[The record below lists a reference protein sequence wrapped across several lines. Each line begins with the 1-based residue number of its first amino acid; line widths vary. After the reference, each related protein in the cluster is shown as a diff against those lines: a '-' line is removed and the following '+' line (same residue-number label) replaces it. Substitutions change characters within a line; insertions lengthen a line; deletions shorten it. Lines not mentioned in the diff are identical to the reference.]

1 MKKILLLITV
11 LIKLVYCNHVF
22 ANPFSL
28 SPYQLAQNEI
38 ELRTNVDWQTGCA
51 LPELSKSVNGGE
63 ATLNVFLNGDG
74 TTKKIEIEK
83 STGTPEEN
91 LVLINTFKNCDFI
104 ERSPTTPYPL
114 YFYKSFEIKWPF
126 DGKNSLIGLQRCM
139 RTFKYPTM
147 ARARHIEGNVIWKV
161 RPTADNK
168 FEKELVVAPKD
179 KILISHSQS
188 QLDKCLKNP
197 DIVKS
202 IRDNFKDGKW
212 DEFRVD
218 YKLTKR

>member
-1 MKKILLLITV
+1 MKKILLFIV
-11 LIKLVYCNHVF
+11 IFIKLVYCNK
-22 ANPFSL
+22 AIASPFSL
-28 SPYQLAQNEI
+28 SPYKLAQDEI
-38 ELRTNVDWQTGCA
+38 ALRTEVNWQTGCA
-51 LPELSKSVNGGE
+51 LPELSKSINGGE

-83 STGTPEEN
+83 STGPPEEN

-104 ERSPTTPYPL
+104 ERSPTSPYPL
-114 YFYKSFEIKWPF
+114 YFYKSFELKWPL

-147 ARARHIEGNVIWKV
+147 ARKLHIEGNVIWKV
-161 RPTADNK
+161 RPAAGHK

-179 KILISHSQS
+179 KILKNHSEA

-197 DIVKS
+197 DIAQS
-202 IRDNFKDGKW
+202 IRDHFTEGKW

-218 YKLTKR
+218 YKLIKR